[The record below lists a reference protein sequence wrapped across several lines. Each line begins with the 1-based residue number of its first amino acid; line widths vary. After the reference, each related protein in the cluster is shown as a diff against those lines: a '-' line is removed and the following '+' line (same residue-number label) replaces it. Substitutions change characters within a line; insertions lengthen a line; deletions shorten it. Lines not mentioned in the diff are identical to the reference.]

1 MQYCPNNEIQT
12 RILEIMD
19 FYRGVILDAVEQ
31 EIGESCQW
39 PFLRS
44 RLLKA
49 LGDRGLVGKVLAEL
63 DKYVESER
71 SGS

>member
-1 MQYCPNNEIQT
+1 MKYCPNNEIQT

-31 EIGESCQW
+31 EIGESSQW

-63 DKYVESER
+63 AKYSASE
-71 SGS
+71 GCEQ